1 MEHCT
6 NRYMGLRPD
15 LTRHPHEARCCAAHT
30 RSSVRAGRGVNVVVE
45 LAIYYR
51 LKEVYNFLGC

>member
-1 MEHCT
+1 
-6 NRYMGLRPD
+6 MGLRPD